1 MCILGGGD
9 LRDHL
14 GTLPLTVCG
23 IPMSL
28 MWKRRLRGIIQFAQ
42 GHSRTAGIQ
51 DQTRH
56 ASGARLFP
64 LPLPHPPRPSPE
76 GADLAVCCR
85 WRSADRRTRPRL
97 CPPASRAA
105 TCIRRPEGKWT
116 SASAFKWS
124 RSGITSG
131 TWAEGTARN
140 VPDLLKQGQLGQV
153 SSQLR
158 DINAVILTQDQTYS
172 PLNVSQLDCQQV
184 LYYLEES
191 AELAEGRG

>member
-1 MCILGGGD
+1 M
-9 LRDHL
+9 
-14 GTLPLTVCG
+14 
-23 IPMSL
+23 
-28 MWKRRLRGIIQFAQ
+28 
-42 GHSRTAGIQ
+42 
-51 DQTRH
+51 
-56 ASGARLFP
+56 
-64 LPLPHPPRPSPE
+64 
-76 GADLAVCCR
+76 
-85 WRSADRRTRPRL
+85 
-97 CPPASRAA
+97 
-105 TCIRRPEGKWT
+105 
-116 SASAFKWS
+116 
-124 RSGITSG
+124 SG